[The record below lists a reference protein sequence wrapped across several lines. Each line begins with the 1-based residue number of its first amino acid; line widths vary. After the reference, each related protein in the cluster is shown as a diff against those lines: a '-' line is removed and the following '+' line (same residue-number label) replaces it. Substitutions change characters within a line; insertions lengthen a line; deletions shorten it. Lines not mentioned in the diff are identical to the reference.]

1 MVDAA
6 MNVIA
11 MDTLEAARGLEAA
24 GFEREKA
31 DAVVRMVAAAV
42 AAGREDAAAKSDFTA
57 VKADFAE
64 VRADFADLRQAFAA
78 AVDKMARNQ
87 ILAGAAL
94 LAAMAVLEFF

>member
-1 MVDAA
+1 
-6 MNVIA
+6 MNVVA

-57 VKADFAE
+57 VKADFA
-64 VRADFADLRQAFAA
+64 DLRQAFAA
-78 AVDKMARNQ
+78 AVDKMLLSQ
-87 ILAGAAL
+87 IAVVGVL
-94 LAAMAVLEFF
+94 LAAMAVLKFF